1 MAISLIKNK
10 VVKQGEMPT
19 ALQNGL
25 K

>member
-1 MAISLIKNK
+1 MEISLIKNK